1 MKTNSRGSKDEPKYI
16 AEANRY
22 IRGVLSGEIPACK
35 WVRLACQRQVD
46 DLAKAKEGWDWYF
59 DPQRAAEICYFIEEL
74 PHVEGRWKSKTIEL
88 ADWQCFLLTTIF
100 GWVDSSTRAV
110 RRFRKALVVLP
121 RKNAKTTTAA
131 AIALYLLTA
140 DGEPGAQVYSAAKTR
155 DQARIAW
162 TIAHK
167 MVQRTADLRDCFGVE
182 AMAHSIACES
192 EGAFYKP
199 LSRDADSLEGL
210 NVHGA
215 IIDELHVHPDREV
228 WDVIDNGITARTQ
241 PLIFAIS
248 TEGDASAGIFVDQVK
263 YAQTILDGQH
273 QDDSYFA
280 IYYGLDVEDDWTL
293 EASWIKA
300 NPNWGISV
308 SPREMRDKFREAE
321 QLPSAQATFLT
332 KRLNVRVG
340 AGQAYFNMLA
350 WRNLCKDESL
360 RIEQFQGEPC
370 IVTIDLASKSDLTCA
385 MKVFRRR
392 GHFYVFG
399 SYYLPD
405 AALEK
410 GTPNSELYRA
420 WRIKEP
426 LNVTQGPRTDYAFL
440 EQELLKF
447 HEEYRPER
455 IGGDPNYNAEQFR
468 QHMEASGVTFVEI
481 PHSVKQFSEPMKDLA
496 ALIVAGR
503 IHHNGDPILDWALG
517 NVTAKTDVKGNV
529 YPRKDHPDKK
539 IDPAVALIANMSEQA
554 RFIEVEHEYTVTAV

>member
-1 MKTNSRGSKDEPKYI
+1 M
-16 AEANRY
+16 
-22 IRGVLSGEIPACK
+22 
-35 WVRLACQRQVD
+35 
-46 DLAKAKEGWDWYF
+46 
-59 DPQRAAEICYFIEEL
+59 
-74 PHVEGRWKSKTIEL
+74 
-88 ADWQCFLLTTIF
+88 
-100 GWVDSSTRAV
+100 
-110 RRFRKALVVLP
+110 
-121 RKNAKTTTAA
+121 AA
-131 AIALYLLTA
+131 AIALYLLVA
-140 DGEPGAQVYSAAKTR
+140 DHEPGAQVYSAAKTR

-167 MVQRTADLRDCFGVE
+167 MAQRTPDIRDYFGIE
-182 AMAHSIACES
+182 PMAHSIVCER

-280 IYYGLDVEDDWTL
+280 IYYGLDIEDDWTL
-293 EASWIKA
+293 ESSWKKA
-300 NPNWGISV
+300 NPNWDVSV

-350 WRNLCKDESL
+350 WRQFCKDESL
-360 RIEQFQGEPC
+360 RIEDFQGEPC

-385 MKVFRRR
+385 IKVFRRA

-405 AALEK
+405 AAVES
-410 GTPNSELYRA
+410 GMPNHELYRV
-420 WRIKEP
+420 WRIKEV
-426 LNVTQGPRTDYAFL
+426 LTVTEGPRTDYAHL

-468 QHMEASGVTFVEI
+468 QHMEASGLNFVEI

-554 RFIEVEHEYTVTAV
+554 RFADEPSMYEDPLTAAM